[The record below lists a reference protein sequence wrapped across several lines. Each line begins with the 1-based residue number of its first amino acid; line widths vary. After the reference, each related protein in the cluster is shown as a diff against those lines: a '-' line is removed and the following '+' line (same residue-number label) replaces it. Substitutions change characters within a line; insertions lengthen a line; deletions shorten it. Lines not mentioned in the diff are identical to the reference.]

1 LAPLKPL
8 IKIAGLSRRMLG
20 SSFVVAW
27 EGVDGSGK
35 TTLMN
40 AVVNR
45 LAEKG
50 HGVETYK
57 TPSNSPTG
65 IFAVQHG
72 NRPDTDPLTRMLL
85 FLANTSDDSTAIKK
99 IIEEKK
105 PDYMMIDRYSLCSVV
120 YGFALW
126 SRRYGRKV
134 EDKLFTRFIEI
145 VEMLGDNIFA
155 KPDLTVVVEVDE
167 ETRRRRTAQ
176 KTATSDRVLEFDE
189 ELQKLVSQYYD
200 IYLTWRPREAVKVF
214 NGDSML
220 EELANMLAEKLVS
233 LREARLHG

>member
-1 LAPLKPL
+1 
-8 IKIAGLSRRMLG
+8 MLG

-35 TTLMN
+35 TTLMK
-40 AVVNR
+40 AVVNK

-57 TPSNSPTG
+57 TPSSSPTG

-72 NRPDTDPLTRMLL
+72 NRPETDPLTRMLL
-85 FLANTSDDSTAIKK
+85 FLANTSDDSAVIKK

-126 SRRYGRKV
+126 SRRFGRGV
-134 EDKLFTRFIEI
+134 EDMLFTRFIEI
-145 VEMLGDNIFA
+145 VETLGENVFA

-176 KTATSDRVLEFDE
+176 KTGTSDRVLEVDE
-189 ELQKLVSQYYD
+189 ELQKLVSKYYD
-200 IYLTWRPREAVKVF
+200 VYLSWRPGETVKVF

-220 EELANMLAEKLVS
+220 DELANTLAEKLVY

>member
-1 LAPLKPL
+1 
-8 IKIAGLSRRMLG
+8 MLG

-40 AVVNR
+40 AVVSK
-45 LAEKG
+45 LAERG
-50 HGVETYK
+50 HGVQTYK
-57 TPSNSPTG
+57 TPSLTPSG
-65 IFAVQHG
+65 IFAAQHG
-72 NRPDTDPLTRMLL
+72 NRPETDPLTRMLL
-85 FLANTSDDSTAIKK
+85 FLANTSDDSSVIKK

-126 SRRYGRKV
+126 SKRYGRKV
-134 EDKLFTRFIEI
+134 EEKLFTQFIEI
-145 VEMLGDNIFA
+145 VEMLGKDVFA

-176 KTATSDRVLEFDE
+176 KTVSSDRVLEVDE
-189 ELQKLVSQYYD
+189 ELQRLVSQYYD
-200 IYLTWRPREAVKVF
+200 VYLMWRPSEAVKVF

-220 EELANMLAEKLVS
+220 DEVASMLAEKLVF
-233 LREARLHG
+233 LREARLRG